1 MRVTISEARSM
12 YTNYMEE
19 IRAQRQE
26 LTKQLKE
33 AEKQGMDGG
42 RYDRVE
48 LTKRLEVLDA
58 KLEDAFQKREEVIA
72 QETLIHNAIAGQ
84 QEAEAMAEGMEDM
97 LKCLEVAR
105 RISQG
110 EKVPASDE
118 KKLMDFNKDLYMAAK
133 NMAFLRAAQEKKT
146 KEHDSLWEEEQEEEQ
161 VDPHEVATNTEINV
175 EPIEPLEGA
184 GETAPAPDRKSDV

>member
-42 RYDRVE
+42 RYDKVE
-48 LTKRLEVLDA
+48 ITK
-58 KLEDAFQKREEVIA
+58 KLEILDEKYEHAFEKREEVIA
-72 QETLIHNAIAGQ
+72 TETTIWNAIAGQ
-84 QEAEAMAEGMEDM
+84 QEAEAMGEAMSDM

-133 NMAFLRAAQEKKT
+133 NMAFLRAQQKDR
-146 KEHDSLWEEEQEEEQ
+146 KEHDSLWEEKQEEEQ
-161 VDPHEVATNTEINV
+161 LDPQEVSSNAEIDV

-184 GETAPAPDRKSDV
+184 GETAPAPVE

>member
-1 MRVTISEARSM
+1 
-12 YTNYMEE
+12 
-19 IRAQRQE
+19 
-26 LTKQLKE
+26 
-33 AEKQGMDGG
+33 
-42 RYDRVE
+42 
-48 LTKRLEVLDA
+48 
-58 KLEDAFQKREEVIA
+58 
-72 QETLIHNAIAGQ
+72 
-84 QEAEAMAEGMEDM
+84 MAEGMEDM

-184 GETAPAPDRKSDV
+184 GETAPAPVE